1 MYKKFTKKNLDKYNL
16 YFRLDTDNKEITYTG
31 TLELSSF
38 LPYNLLNSMLNQEI
52 AILKQNDCLVWVM
65 NTI

>member
-52 AILKQNDCLVWVM
+52 AILKQNDC
-65 NTI
+65 